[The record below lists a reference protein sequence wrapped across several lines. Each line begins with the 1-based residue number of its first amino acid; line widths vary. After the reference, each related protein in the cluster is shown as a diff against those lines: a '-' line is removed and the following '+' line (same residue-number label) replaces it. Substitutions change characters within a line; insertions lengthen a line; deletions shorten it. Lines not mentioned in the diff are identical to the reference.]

1 MDINNNRQN
10 LNNASETPVY
20 QTLGK
25 KVFWLFFLQ
34 TSPAAFIVLLISI
47 VAFIFSFQPFL
58 ASTMFGNLQNDT
70 VTASLALFIISLI
83 IFIISLGLAWINY
96 MNYTFLMAEDS
107 FKIKRGVFAKTENAI
122 PYRQIQNVDIE
133 RSIMFQMLGLSRL
146 IILTA
151 GHEDEKNRNS
161 DEAEGVIPAIDNKLA
176 GWMQTEL
183 LKRADIQKTVNVS
196 NNSGNQQQNSSQN
209 PNA

>member
-1 MDINNNRQN
+1 MENNNNNNKQN
-10 LNNASETPVY
+10 SNSESQTPAY
-20 QTLGK
+20 QTLGR

-58 ASTMFGNLQNDT
+58 ASTMFGNLQNDA

-83 IFIISLGLAWINY
+83 IFIISLGLAWLNY
-96 MNYTFLMAEDS
+96 INYTFLMADDS
-107 FKIKRGVFAKTENAI
+107 FKIKRGVFSKTENAI
-122 PYRQIQNVDIE
+122 PYRQIQNVDVE

-151 GHEDEKNRNS
+151 GHEDEKNRDS
-161 DEAEGVIPAIDNKLA
+161 DEAEGVIPAIDYKLG
-176 GWMQTEL
+176 GWMQSEL
-183 LKRADIQKTVNVS
+183 LKRADIQKTVNI
-196 NNSGNQQQNSSQN
+196 NNNPDNHQQN
-209 PNA
+209 P